1 MSPFDEKLAKLAK
14 LGVQTGV
21 NLQIGQELIV
31 TAPLEAAAL
40 VHDVTRA
47 AYQQGARLVT
57 CLYEDPVMIRT
68 RFDLAGDSSLDY
80 APGWMSQGVSQA
92 LEGGAA
98 RLFIAGPYPDL
109 LNGIP
114 PQKVLRAHTSAAL
127 AGSQEMRFT
136 SDSLVNWSV
145 VPFVTESWA
154 RMVFPDLVPA
164 EAVLRLW
171 EAVFEVTRADC
182 PDPVGA
188 WSRHTSSLNSR
199 REILQARR
207 FDTLHF
213 HDGRT
218 DLRIGLVEGHRWVGG
233 STRGANGVDC
243 VCNIPSEELFTCPH
257 KDRADGRVFL
267 SKPLAIAGDL
277 VDDVCIEFRDGLA
290 VSIRARK
297 GQGVLE
303 NLLSGNE
310 ASRRLGEIALVPNS
324 SPVSARGFLFYS
336 ALLDENAAS
345 HFAFGQSYGA
355 CLISARSTE
364 KSGVNEA
371 PIHIDCM
378 FGTAEMDVDGISA
391 EGRGEAILRAGE
403 FVL

>member
-1 MSPFDEKLAKLAK
+1 VSQFDEKLAKLAK

-31 TAPLEAAAL
+31 SAPLEATAL
-40 VHDVTRA
+40 VHEVTRA
-47 AYQQGARLVT
+47 AYQEGAKLVT
-57 CLYEDPVMIRT
+57 CLYEDPAMIRT
-68 RFDLAGDSSLDY
+68 RFDLAGDASLDY

-92 LEGGAA
+92 LDGGAA

-127 AGSQEMRFT
+127 ASSQEMRYT
-136 SDSLVNWSV
+136 SDSRINWSV
-145 VPFVTESWA
+145 MPFVTGSWA
-154 RMVFPDLVPA
+154 NMVFPDLPLA
-164 EAVLRLW
+164 KASLRLW
-171 EAVFEVTRADC
+171 QAVFEVTRVDC
-182 PDPVGA
+182 PDPVET
-188 WSRHTSSLNSR
+188 WCRHTSSLNSR

-257 KDRADGRVFL
+257 KDCADGRVFL

-290 VSIRARK
+290 VSIRAGK

-303 NLLSGNE
+303 NLLSTNE

-324 SPVSARGFLFYS
+324 SPVSACGLLFYS

-355 CLISARSTE
+355 CLTSTRSPAE
-364 KSGVNEA
+364 SGANEA
-371 PIHIDCM
+371 SIHIACM
-378 FGTAEMDVDGISA
+378 FGTAGMDVDGISA
-391 EGRGEAILRAGE
+391 DGRVEAIIRAGE
-403 FVL
+403 FVP

>member
-1 MSPFDEKLAKLAK
+1 VSQFDQKLAKLAN

-31 TAPLEAAAL
+31 NAPLEAAAL
-40 VHDVTRA
+40 VHEVTRA
-47 AYQQGARLVT
+47 AYRQGAKLVT
-57 CLYEDPVMIRT
+57 CLYEDPAMMRA
-68 RFDLAGDSSLDY
+68 RFDFAGDASLDY
-80 APGWMSQGVSQA
+80 AAGWISDGVSQA

-114 PQKVLRAHTSAAL
+114 PPKVLRAHTSAAL
-127 AGSQEMRFT
+127 ASGQEMRYT
-136 SDSLVNWSV
+136 SDSRINWSV
-145 VPFVTESWA
+145 LPFVTESWA
-154 RMVFPDLVPA
+154 KMVFPDLPPA
-164 EAVLRLW
+164 EASLRLW
-171 EAVFEVTRADC
+171 EAVFEVTRVDC
-182 PDPVGA
+182 PDPAEA
-188 WSRHTSSLNSR
+188 WSRHTSALNSR
-199 REILQARR
+199 REILQASR

-233 STRGANGVDC
+233 ATRGANGVDC

-257 KDRADGRVFL
+257 KHRADGRVFL

-277 VDDVCIEFRDGLA
+277 VDDVSIEFRGGLA
-290 VSIRARK
+290 VSIRAGK

-303 NLLSGNE
+303 SLLSIDE

-336 ALLDENAAS
+336 ALFDENAAS

-355 CLISARSTE
+355 CLTSARSPE
-364 KSGVNEA
+364 ESGANAA

-378 FGTAEMDVDGISA
+378 FGTAEMDVDGISTD
-391 EGRGEAILRAGE
+391 GRVEAIVRAGE
-403 FVL
+403 FVP